1 MSNTVDILNSKITL
15 DENINTE
22 LDLKIN
28 NEGQNIYN
36 IKFAQRIR
44 KQKIV
49 RIKAQIL
56 DLREQ
61 VELLKYITK
70 TDNID
75 LKRSIK
81 KYNYY
86 IKKHHII
93 STRIYKNKHSR
104 EWKVLLN
111 ESNDLIM
118 ENKLKTNLI
127 DNKPTQP
134 RLHNQIRKLP
144 DELIRYI
151 YDYLTYDIKIRL
163 FEYKYKLYKML
174 SLHSNMKFRMLM
186 SRIMYKLYCSNCMN
200 CPNRCKTCPDCMTN
214 PDSDCYIL
222 KCRLCRNCNDCLHL
236 RQSTFH
242 YNIWNRSI
250 SDISYVFKGFILKN
264 KIHKPVIIFNLIRKS
279 ILLSIVQTKF
289 NNK

>member
-15 DENINTE
+15 DENRNAE
-22 LDLKIN
+22 LDLKID
-28 NEGQNIYN
+28 NEELNIYN
-36 IKFAQRIR
+36 IKCAQRIR

-49 RIKAQIL
+49 RIKSQIL

-61 VELLKYITK
+61 VELLKDITK
-70 TDNID
+70 TDNIE
-75 LKRSIK
+75 LKMSIK
-81 KYNYY
+81 KYNCH
-86 IKKHHII
+86 IKTHHII
-93 STRIYKNKHSR
+93 STRIYKNKYSR
-104 EWKVLLN
+104 DWKILLN
-111 ESNDLIM
+111 ESKDLIM

-127 DNKPTQP
+127 DQKPTQT

-151 YDYLTYDIKIRL
+151 YDYLTYDIKIGL

-174 SLHSNMKFRMLM
+174 SLHSNVKFRMLM
-186 SRIMYKLYCSNCMN
+186 SRIIYKLYCSNCID
-200 CPNRCKTCPDCMTN
+200 CPNLCKVCPGCMTN
-214 PDSDCYIL
+214 PDSDCYTR
-222 KCRLCRNCNDCLHL
+222 KCRLCKNCNDCLHS
-236 RQSTFH
+236 RQSIFH

-264 KIHKPVIIFNLIRKS
+264 KIHKPKIIFNLIRKS

-289 NNK
+289 DNK